1 MDRYNKVTNRNHREI
16 VLLKSFPCVWG
27 KCTFCDYIAD
37 NSTIENEIN
46 EVNFEVLKNITGE
59 FGVLEVI
66 NSGSC
71 FEIPK
76 KSLDKIKDIIIDKNI
91 KKLFL
96 EAHFS
101 YKNRLKEMK
110 DFFGIEIVFK
120 CGVESFDNN
129 FRNEVL
135 KKNANFK
142 DFNEFKAHFDS
153 PCIMVGIKGQT
164 KDIIDKDMEIV
175 LNHFNHATI
184 NVFVDNTSDVKRDEE
199 LVTWFIE
206 KYKPIFDK
214 NERFEVL
221 YNNTDFGVGE

>member
-27 KCTFCDYIAD
+27 KCTFCDYIED